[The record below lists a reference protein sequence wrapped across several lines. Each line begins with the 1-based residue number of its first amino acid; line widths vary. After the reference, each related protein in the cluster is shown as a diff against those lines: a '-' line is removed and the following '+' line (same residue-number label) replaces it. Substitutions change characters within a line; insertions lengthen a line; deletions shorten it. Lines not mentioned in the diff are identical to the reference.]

1 MDKAGNWQ
9 TAKGFYMTIRIK
21 KQSAADSLSRIVEKK
36 ADVSLGKCYQCK
48 KCSVGCPVAGRTEAA
63 PAEIIRRL
71 QLGAG
76 EELLKTGLIWT
87 CLSCETCYARCP
99 NEINFAAVIDALRS
113 IALDKGVAKPEGDPP
128 LFNRLF
134 LNTVKRFGRAY
145 DLQMIALYKFR
156 TGNLRQDTGK
166 FPAMI
171 KKGKIALLPP
181 SGGDKRTVRR
191 IFDRII
197 KTKGTTK

>member
-1 MDKAGNWQ
+1 
-9 TAKGFYMTIRIK
+9 MTIKVK
-21 KQSAADSLSRIVEKK
+21 KQATAESLIRIVEKR
-36 ADVSLGKCYQCK
+36 ADVSLGRCYQCK
-48 KCSVGCPVAGRTEAA
+48 KCSVGCPVADRAEAA

-76 EELLKTGLIWT
+76 EELLQTDLIWT

-99 NEINFAAVIDALRS
+99 NKINFAAVIDVLRS
-113 IALDKGVAKPEGDPP
+113 IALEKGVAKPKGNPP

-145 DLQMIALYKFR
+145 DLQMIALYKLR
-156 TGNLRQDTGK
+156 TGNIRQDTGK

-181 SGGDKRTVRR
+181 MGADKTKVKR
-191 IFDRII
+191 IF
-197 KTKGTTK
+197 KGMSENKGNEK